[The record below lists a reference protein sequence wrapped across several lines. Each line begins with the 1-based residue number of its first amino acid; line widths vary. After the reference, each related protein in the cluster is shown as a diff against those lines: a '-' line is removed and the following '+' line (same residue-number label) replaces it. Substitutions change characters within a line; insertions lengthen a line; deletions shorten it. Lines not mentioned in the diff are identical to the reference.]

1 MVRSLPPMPRLSTHW
16 RVSTSTRCHV
26 AMDIPCSSHGT
37 IRRVTKT
44 SWRRYPF
51 MTLIIREKQLLTVY
65 KNFRSSCKFFMCFVS
80 FFVASI
86 MSWGEVGNTV
96 CMPKQ
101 KCPKLKKKGGKT
113 RCYSS
118 VTQQSWKSYRAY
130 FCQRLVAEPRAQ
142 YLFGLS
148 IVIVVS

>member
-1 MVRSLPPMPRLSTHW
+1 MPRLSTHW

-26 AMDIPCSSHGT
+26 AMDTPCSSHGT

-101 KCPKLKKKGGKT
+101 KCPKLKKKRKKNALLFLRNTAELKIVPRILLSAAGCRTEGSVFVWAFN
-113 RCYSS
+113 CY
-118 VTQQSWKSYRAY
+118 
-130 FCQRLVAEPRAQ
+130 CC
-142 YLFGLS
+142 
-148 IVIVVS
+148 